1 MDIYTPF
8 PCPCYHHQMMCSVLS
23 PVPDSVLFPD
33 PDSVLFPDPDS
44 VLDPFLVYYF
54 SPS

>member
-23 PVPDSVLFPD
+23 PV
-33 PDSVLFPDPDS
+33 LFPDPDS